1 MLARLRHHRVVGR
14 HHEHGEIDASGPG
27 EHVLDEA
34 LVARHIDDAQPE
46 FTQVERREADVD
58 GDAAFLLLRQPVAV
72 DAGECL
78 DERSLTVVDMT
89 GRTENQIAGHARLLC
104 EVL

>member
-1 MLARLRHHRVVGR
+1 MGGGDD
-14 HHEHGEIDASGPG
+14 EWGEIDAGRYRQ
-27 EHVLDEA
+27 HVFDES
-34 LVARHIDDAQPE
+34 LVARHIDDAEAEVAQI
-46 FTQVERREADVD
+46 QRGEADVD

-89 GRTENQIAGHARLLC
+89 GRTENQIARHGGTPLSPL
-104 EVL
+104 